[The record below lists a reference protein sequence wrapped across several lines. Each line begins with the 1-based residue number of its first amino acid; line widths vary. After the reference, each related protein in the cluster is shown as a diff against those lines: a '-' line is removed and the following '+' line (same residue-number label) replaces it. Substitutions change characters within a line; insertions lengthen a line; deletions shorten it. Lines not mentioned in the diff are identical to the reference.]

1 MAASMLIPG
10 LMVATSYLGGLTKRR
25 AARQS
30 AASEEE
36 NAISARVRGIFEER
50 GMRLERDALLSEI
63 RNNAAAAGIDPSS
76 GSPLEAYLQASR
88 ETELDIL
95 HARSNAS
102 REVRAHQARATQ
114 LRRAGDDALYG
125 AMLEGAGDA
134 LKYGYLQERD
144 AFKPST
150 KPSVKQA
157 GNMKYKLDLPK
168 FTFGS

>member
-1 MAASMLIPG
+1 MSWLIPG
-10 LMVATSYLGGLTKRR
+10 LLAGTSFLKGLTKRG

-36 NAISARVRGIFEER
+36 NAVAARVKGIFEER
-50 GMRLERDALLSEI
+50 GMRLEQDALLSQI

-76 GSPLEAYLQASR
+76 GSPLEAYLQAGR

-95 HARSNAS
+95 HARSNAA
-102 REVRAHQARATQ
+102 REVGAYQTRAKQ
-114 LRRAGDDALYG
+114 LRRAGDDALFG
-125 AMLEGAGDA
+125 SLLEGAGDVA
-134 LKYGYLQERD
+134 KFNYLQGEA

-150 KPSVKQA
+150 GKTTGKTSLSAK
-157 GNMKYKLDLPK
+157 KYNLDLPK